1 MTEQTYNQAL
11 LELVQAGLSALKQRA
26 AGSNAINTATA
37 ESHFL
42 CSWMVQALK
51 ERRFA
56 KLVAQDLTRWI
67 REARSKG
74 AGAQL
79 PSLFKRIDNQYSAV
93 LNKTQLGDALQ
104 AMLTELEES
113 DWLVILDA
121 EVDTKLKLD
130 SDGRC
135 SLIISV
141 EQYQQRIKEQ
151 KIVKPITLYVRADE
165 QLLAQ
170 AAAKHGL
177 LISQGDKKASLI
189 KHHKAYQVYPGNRQ
203 PALALLLD

>member
-1 MTEQTYNQAL
+1 
-11 LELVQAGLSALKQRA
+11 
-26 AGSNAINTATA
+26 
-37 ESHFL
+37 
-42 CSWMVQALK
+42 MVQALK

-56 KLVAQDLTRWI
+56 KLVAQDLTHWI

-79 PSLFKRIDNQYSAV
+79 PSLFKRIDSQYSAV
-93 LNKTQLGDALQ
+93 LHKTQLGDALQ

-130 SDGRC
+130 SDGRS

-151 KIVKPITLYVRADE
+151 KIVKPITLYIRSDE

-170 AAAKHGL
+170 ATAKHGL